1 MTHLTI
7 LDFTILVIYAA
18 AIFYIGWR
26 SAKKVKT
33 VEDFATGG
41 KIYSSF
47 FVMAT
52 LAASFTGGG
61 FTTGLAEK
69 VFSFGIIY
77 VVGIWGFC
85 LKEVLIAK
93 YVAPQMVKFP
103 NAKSV
108 GDIMGQLYGDKAKIL
123 TGIASFLVCAGILG
137 AQFVAFGNV
146 CNVLLG
152 ISPKI
157 GAIACALILLVYTGK
172 AGMRGVVA
180 NDTMHLCVMMISL
193 PLVFYFGVKT
203 IGGVD
208 QLYSQCN
215 SHFCNGISYG
225 SIALLFLSFFFA
237 ETLVPPYTQRLL
249 IGKTVKDT
257 TRGNMA
263 SGILAF
269 PFFLMIG
276 CIGLMALVI
285 NPELNPRLALPYMVM
300 EVMPVGL
307 KGLAIA
313 GMFAIVLSA
322 ADSFINAASVAV
334 TNDMFSKFLRY
345 FGEKQKLR
353 FSKYATYIVVCVAL
367 LFTVSLE
374 SALDVLME
382 AYMFWTPIIIVP
394 FVAGVMGI
402 HRPKKAFFYSA
413 LAGILTVC
421 VIRIIS
427 LKHSEFFEVSV
438 WGIFANFIVFFGYQP
453 VTKRIYRLKGDVVS

>member
-1 MTHLTI
+1 MNLSN
-7 LDFTILVIYAA
+7 LDIAILVIYAA

-33 VEDFATGG
+33 IEDFATGG
-41 KIYSSF
+41 KSYSSF

-69 VFSFGIIY
+69 VYTFGIIY
-77 VVGIWGFC
+77 VIGIWGFC
-85 LKEVLIAK
+85 LKEILIAK

-103 NAKSV
+103 NATSV

-123 TGIASFLVCAGILG
+123 TGAASFLVCAGILG

-157 GAIACALILLVYTGK
+157 GSIACALILLVYTGK
-172 AGMRGVVA
+172 SGMRGVVA
-180 NDTMHLCVMMISL
+180 NDTMHLTVMMVSL
-193 PLVFYFGVKT
+193 PLVFYFGVQT
-203 IGGVD
+203 IGGFD
-208 QLYSQCN
+208 QLYAQCN
-215 SHFCNGISYG
+215 MNFCKDISYG
-225 SIALLFLSFFFA
+225 SVALLFLSFFFA

-257 TRGNMA
+257 VRGNMA
-263 SGILAF
+263 SGIFAF

-276 CIGLMALVI
+276 CIGLMAAVI
-285 NPELNPRLALPYMVM
+285 NPNLSPRLALPYMVL
-300 EVMPVGL
+300 EVMPIGL

-313 GMFAIVLSA
+313 GMMAIVLSA
-322 ADSFINAASVAV
+322 ADSFINAASVAL
-334 TNDMFSKFLRY
+334 TNDMFSSVLKR
-345 FGEKQKLR
+345 FGEAQKLVI
-353 FSKYATYIVVCVAL
+353 SKYSTYLVACTAL
-367 LFTVSLE
+367 LFTISLE
-374 SALDVLME
+374 GALDVLME

-402 HRPKKAFFYSA
+402 QRPKKAFFYSA
-413 LAGILTVC
+413 ASGVLTVT
-421 VIRIIS
+421 VIRLLS
-427 LKHSEFFEVSV
+427 LKHSAYFEVSI
-438 WGIFANFIVFFGYQP
+438 WGIIANFIVFFA
-453 VTKRIYRLKGDVVS
+453 YRPLPSFLRKAV

>member
-1 MTHLTI
+1 MNLSNFDLAVLI
-7 LDFTILVIYAA
+7 IYAI
-18 AIFYIGWR
+18 AIFYIGWK

-33 VEDFATGG
+33 TEDFATGG

-69 VFSFGIIY
+69 VYSFGIIY
-77 VVGIWGFC
+77 VIGIWGFC
-85 LKEVLIAK
+85 LKEILIAK
-93 YVAPQMVKFP
+93 YIAPQIVKFP
-103 NAKSV
+103 NARSV
-108 GDIMGQLYGDKAKIL
+108 GDIMGQLYGGKAKIF
-123 TGIASFLVCAGILG
+123 TGAASFLVCAGILG

-157 GAIACALILLVYTGK
+157 GSVACALILLIYTGK

-180 NDTMHLCVMMISL
+180 NDTMHLIVMMISL
-193 PLVFYFGVKT
+193 PLVFYFGVQT
-203 IGGVD
+203 IGGFD
-208 QLYSQCN
+208 ELYSQCTTN
-215 SHFCNGISYG
+215 FCKDISYS

-237 ETLVPPYTQRLL
+237 ETLVPPYAQRLL

-257 TRGNMA
+257 IRGNMA
-263 SGILAF
+263 SGIFAF

-276 CIGLMALVI
+276 CIGLMAAVI
-285 NPELNPRLALPYMVM
+285 NPALTPRLALPYMVL
-300 EVMPVGL
+300 EVMPLGL

-313 GMFAIVLSA
+313 GMFAIILSA

-334 TNDMFSKFLRY
+334 TNDMFSGILKRFS
-345 FGEKQKLR
+345 ETQKLL
-353 FSKYATYIVVCVAL
+353 FSKYTTYLVCMTAL
-367 LFTVSLE
+367 LFTISLE

-402 HRPKKAFFYSA
+402 QRPKEAFFYSA
-413 LAGILTVC
+413 FAGVALVSL
-421 VIRIIS
+421 IRIFS
-427 LKHSEFFEVSV
+427 MNHSEYFEVSV
-438 WGIFANFIVFFGYQP
+438 WGILANFIVFFCYRPMSRLSRNP
-453 VTKRIYRLKGDVVS
+453 V